1 MLNQEERAAKFFD
14 AITKDAEE
22 RHEEMTRK
30 TRETVESGLEKAKT
44 KAHSQAQ
51 AKIERERMLKEQEFN
66 RTVANERTQQRARLT
81 DKRGA
86 ITDEVFGDAR
96 EKLTAFTESDSYA
109 DFLKKSAAGFAAVFP
124 QGDVIVYVRPGDMRF
139 ADDIKNAFGR
149 DCKVESS
156 DEITIGGCRA
166 GVVGGSTVADDTLDT
181 RLEAQRE
188 WFLENSGM
196 SVIL

>member
-96 EKLTAFTESDSYA
+96 EKLTAFTESDGYA
-109 DFLKKSAAGFAAVFP
+109 DFLKKSAAGFAAVFS
-124 QGDVIVYVRPGDMRF
+124 QGDVTVYVRPGDMRF

-166 GVVGGSTVADDTLDT
+166 GVAGGSTVADDTLDT

>member
-96 EKLTAFTESDSYA
+96 EKLVAFTESDGYA

-124 QGDVIVYVRPGDMRF
+124 QGDVTVRPGDMRF
-139 ADDIKNAFGR
+139 ADDIKKAFGR

-166 GVVGGSTVADDTLDT
+166 GVAGGSTVADDTLDT

>member
-96 EKLTAFTESDSYA
+96 EKLTAFTESDGYA

-124 QGDVIVYVRPGDMRF
+124 QGDVPVYVRPGDMRF
-139 ADDIKNAFGR
+139 ADDIKKAFGR

-166 GVVGGSTVADDTLDT
+166 GVAGGSTVADDTLDT

>member
-96 EKLTAFTESDSYA
+96 EKLTAFTESDGYA
-109 DFLKKSAAGFAAVFP
+109 DFLKKSAAGFAAVFS
-124 QGDVIVYVRPGDMRF
+124 QGNVTVYVRPGDMRF

-166 GVVGGSTVADDTLDT
+166 GVAGGSTVADDTLDT

>member
-66 RTVANERTQQRARLT
+66 RTVADERTQQRARLT

-96 EKLTAFTESDSYA
+96 EKLTAFTESDGYA

-124 QGDVIVYVRPGDMRF
+124 QRDVTVYVRPGDMRF

>member
-1 MLNQEERAAKFFD
+1 MKKRLLSLLLLCTLVFALSGCGEKTLLNKKEPVSLSFWHVYGE
-14 AITKDAEE
+14 
-22 RHEEMTRK
+22 
-30 TRETVESGLEKAKT
+30 
-44 KAHSQAQ
+44 QAGSP
-51 AKIERERMLKEQEFN
+51 MDLLVQEFN

-96 EKLTAFTESDSYA
+96 EKLVAFTESDGYA

-124 QGDVIVYVRPGDMRF
+124 QGDVTVYVRPGDMHF

-166 GVVGGSTVADDTLDT
+166 GVAGGSTVADDTLDT

>member
-1 MLNQEERAAKFFD
+1 MRCLTNAQSGRKSRKVFD

-96 EKLTAFTESDSYA
+96 EKLTAFTESDGYA
-109 DFLKKSAAGFAAVFP
+109 DFLKRARQVL
-124 QGDVIVYVRPGDMRF
+124 RRF
-139 ADDIKNAFGR
+139 SR
-149 DCKVESS
+149 
-156 DEITIGGCRA
+156 R
-166 GVVGGSTVADDTLDT
+166 
-181 RLEAQRE
+181 
-188 WFLENSGM
+188 GM
-196 SVIL
+196 

>member
-81 DKRGA
+81 DKRGG
-86 ITDEVFGDAR
+86 FCGG
-96 EKLTAFTESDSYA
+96 F
-109 DFLKKSAAGFAAVFP
+109 SA
-124 QGDVIVYVRPGDMRF
+124 
-139 ADDIKNAFGR
+139 
-149 DCKVESS
+149 
-156 DEITIGGCRA
+156 GGCDSLCPPRRYA
-166 GVVGGSTVADDTLDT
+166 LCG
-181 RLEAQRE
+181 
-188 WFLENSGM
+188 
-196 SVIL
+196 

>member
-66 RTVANERTQQRARLT
+66 RTVANETRVKSSLPLQSRTATRIFSKRARQVLRRFFR
-81 DKRGA
+81 RG
-86 ITDEVFGDAR
+86 
-96 EKLTAFTESDSYA
+96 
-109 DFLKKSAAGFAAVFP
+109 
-124 QGDVIVYVRPGDMRF
+124 M
-139 ADDIKNAFGR
+139 
-149 DCKVESS
+149 
-156 DEITIGGCRA
+156 
-166 GVVGGSTVADDTLDT
+166 
-181 RLEAQRE
+181 
-188 WFLENSGM
+188 
-196 SVIL
+196 

>member
-44 KAHSQAQ
+44 KAHSRAQ

-66 RTVANERTQQRARLT
+66 RTVANERTRQRARLT
-81 DKRGA
+81 DKRST
-86 ITDEVFGDAR
+86 ITDEVFAQAR
-96 EKLTAFTESDSYA
+96 DKLIAFTGSDAYA
-109 DFLKKSAAGFAAVFP
+109 DFLRRSAAGFAAAFP
-124 QGDVIVYVRPGDMRF
+124 QGDVTVCVRPDDMRF
-139 ADDIKNAFGR
+139 ADDIKKAFGR

-156 DEITIGGCRA
+156 DGITIGGCRA
-166 GVVGGSTVADDTLDT
+166 GVAGGSTVADDTLDT

>member
-81 DKRGA
+81 YKRGA

-96 EKLTAFTESDSYA
+96 EKLTAFTESDGYA

>member
-96 EKLTAFTESDSYA
+96 EKLTAFTESDGYA
-109 DFLKKSAAGFAAVFP
+109 DFLKKSAAGFAAVFL
-124 QGDVIVYVRPGDMRF
+124 QGDVTVYVRPGDMRF
-139 ADDIKNAFGR
+139 ADDIKKAFGR

>member
-96 EKLTAFTESDSYA
+96 EKLTAFTESDGYA

-124 QGDVIVYVRPGDMRF
+124 QGYVTVYVRSGDMRF

-166 GVVGGSTVADDTLDT
+166 GVAGGSTVADDTLDT

>member
-81 DKRGA
+81 DKRGT

-96 EKLTAFTESDSYA
+96 EKLTAFTESDGYA

-139 ADDIKNAFGR
+139 ADDIKKAFGR

-166 GVVGGSTVADDTLDT
+166 GVAGGSTVADDTLDT

>member
-96 EKLTAFTESDSYA
+96 EKLVAFTESDGYA

-124 QGDVIVYVRPGDMRF
+124 QGDVTVYVCPGDMRF
-139 ADDIKNAFGR
+139 ADDI
-149 DCKVESS
+149 CLLYTS
-156 DEITIGGCRA
+156 DA
-166 GVVGGSTVADDTLDT
+166 ADEL
-181 RLEAQRE
+181 
-188 WFLENSGM
+188 
-196 SVIL
+196 

>member
-96 EKLTAFTESDSYA
+96 EKLVAFTESDGYA

-124 QGDVIVYVRPGDMRF
+124 QGDVTYVRPGDMRF
-139 ADDIKNAFGR
+139 ADDIKKAFGR

-166 GVVGGSTVADDTLDT
+166 GVAGGSTVADDTLDT

>member
-96 EKLTAFTESDSYA
+96 EKLTAFTESDGYA
-109 DFLKKSAAGFAAVFP
+109 DFLKKSAAGFAA
-124 QGDVIVYVRPGDMRF
+124 GSLAGS
-139 ADDIKNAFGR
+139 AFFSR
-149 DCKVESS
+149 RRCSS
-156 DEITIGGCRA
+156 LKC
-166 GVVGGSTVADDTLDT
+166 SM
-181 RLEAQRE
+181 
-188 WFLENSGM
+188 FLRIELTSLLRV
-196 SVIL
+196 SISCS

>member
-96 EKLTAFTESDSYA
+96 EKLIAFTESDGYA

-124 QGDVIVYVRPGDMRF
+124 QGDVTVSVRPGEMRF
-139 ADDIKNAFGR
+139 ADDIKKACGR
-149 DCKVESS
+149 DCKGESS

-166 GVVGGSTVADDTLDT
+166 GVAGGSTVADDTLDT

>member
-96 EKLTAFTESDSYA
+96 EKLTAFTESDGYA

-124 QGDVIVYVRPGDMRF
+124 QGYVTVYVCPGDMRF
-139 ADDIKNAFGR
+139 ADDIKKAFGR

-166 GVVGGSTVADDTLDT
+166 GVAGGSTVADDTLDT

>member
-66 RTVANERTQQRARLT
+66 RTVANEITQQRARLT

-96 EKLTAFTESDSYA
+96 EKLTAFTESDGYA

-139 ADDIKNAFGR
+139 ADDIKKAFGR

-166 GVVGGSTVADDTLDT
+166 GVAGGSTVADDTLDT

>member
-1 MLNQEERAAKFFD
+1 MRCLTNAQSGRTRRKVYRRHNKERRGTPRGEYPQD
-14 AITKDAEE
+14 P
-22 RHEEMTRK
+22 RN
-30 TRETVESGLEKAKT
+30 
-44 KAHSQAQ
+44 
-51 AKIERERMLKEQEFN
+51 EFN
-66 RTVANERTQQRARLT
+66 RTVAKERTQQRARLT

-96 EKLTAFTESDSYA
+96 EKLTAFTESDGYA

-124 QGDVIVYVRPGDMRF
+124 QGDVTVYVRPGDMRF
-139 ADDIKNAFGR
+139 ADDIKKAFGR

>member
-96 EKLTAFTESDSYA
+96 EKLTAFTELDGYA
-109 DFLKKSAAGFAAVFP
+109 DFLKKSAAGFAAVFL
-124 QGDVIVYVRPGDMRF
+124 QGDVTVYVRPGDMRF
-139 ADDIKNAFGR
+139 ADDIKKAFGR

-166 GVVGGSTVADDTLDT
+166 GVAGGSTVADDTLDT

>member
-96 EKLTAFTESDSYA
+96 EKLVAFTESDGYA
-109 DFLKKSAAGFAAVFP
+109 DFLKKSAAGFAAAFP
-124 QGDVIVYVRPGDMRF
+124 QGDVTVYVRPGDMRF
-139 ADDIKNAFGR
+139 ADDIKKAFGR

>member
-66 RTVANERTQQRARLT
+66 RTVGQEQGIRARQARRNYR
-81 DKRGA
+81 RG
-86 ITDEVFGDAR
+86 FR
-96 EKLTAFTESDSYA
+96 
-109 DFLKKSAAGFAAVFP
+109 
-124 QGDVIVYVRPGDMRF
+124 
-139 ADDIKNAFGR
+139 
-149 DCKVESS
+149 
-156 DEITIGGCRA
+156 
-166 GVVGGSTVADDTLDT
+166 
-181 RLEAQRE
+181 
-188 WFLENSGM
+188 
-196 SVIL
+196 

>member
-96 EKLTAFTESDSYA
+96 EKLTAFTESDGYA

-156 DEITIGGCRA
+156 NEITIGGCRA

>member
-96 EKLTAFTESDSYA
+96 EKLVAFTESDGYA

-166 GVVGGSTVADDTLDT
+166 GVVGGSTVADDALDT

>member
-96 EKLTAFTESDSYA
+96 EKLVAFTESDGYA

-139 ADDIKNAFGR
+139 ADDIKKAFGR

-166 GVVGGSTVADDTLDT
+166 GVAGGSTVADDTLDT

>member
-96 EKLTAFTESDSYA
+96 EKLTAFTESDGYA

-139 ADDIKNAFGR
+139 ADDIKKAFGR

-166 GVVGGSTVADDTLDT
+166 GVAGGSTVADDTLDT

-188 WFLENSGM
+188 WCLENSGM

>member
-66 RTVANERTQQRARLT
+66 RAVANERTQQRARLT

-96 EKLTAFTESDSYA
+96 EKLIAFTESDGYA
-109 DFLKKSAAGFAAVFP
+109 DFLKKSAAGFAAVFS
-124 QGDVIVYVRPGDMRF
+124 QGDVTVYVRPGDMRF
-139 ADDIKNAFGR
+139 ADDIKKAFGR
-149 DCKVESS
+149 DCKVESN

-166 GVVGGSTVADDTLDT
+166 GVAGGSTVADDTLDT

>member
-1 MLNQEERAAKFFD
+1 MNIHDKTSGVLLSGRPLVRIQPGVPTAAKP
-14 AITKDAEE
+14 K
-22 RHEEMTRK
+22 
-30 TRETVESGLEKAKT
+30 
-44 KAHSQAQ
+44 
-51 AKIERERMLKEQEFN
+51 
-66 RTVANERTQQRARLT
+66 
-81 DKRGA
+81 
-86 ITDEVFGDAR
+86 
-96 EKLTAFTESDSYA
+96 
-109 DFLKKSAAGFAAVFP
+109 GFAAVFP

-139 ADDIKNAFGR
+139 ADDIKKAFGR

-166 GVVGGSTVADDTLDT
+166 GVAGGSTVADDTLDT

>member
-96 EKLTAFTESDSYA
+96 EKLTAFTESDGYA
-109 DFLKKSAAGFAAVFP
+109 DFLKKERGRFCGGFPA
-124 QGDVIVYVRPGDMRF
+124 
-139 ADDIKNAFGR
+139 
-149 DCKVESS
+149 
-156 DEITIGGCRA
+156 GGC
-166 GVVGGSTVADDTLDT
+166 D
-181 RLEAQRE
+181 RLCPPRRHA
-188 WFLENSGM
+188 LCG
-196 SVIL
+196 

>member
-86 ITDEVFGDAR
+86 ITDEIFGDAR
-96 EKLTAFTESDSYA
+96 EKLVAFTESDGYA
-109 DFLKKSAAGFAAVFP
+109 DFLKKSAAGFAAVFS
-124 QGDVIVYVRPGDMRF
+124 QGDVTVYVRPGDMRF
-139 ADDIKNAFGR
+139 ADDIKKAFGR

-166 GVVGGSTVADDTLDT
+166 GVAGGSTVADDTLDT

>member
-96 EKLTAFTESDSYA
+96 EKLIAFTESDGYA
-109 DFLKKSAAGFAAVFP
+109 DFLKKSAAGFAAVFS
-124 QGDVIVYVRPGDMRF
+124 QGDVTVYVRPGDMRF
-139 ADDIKNAFGR
+139 ADDIKKAFGR
-149 DCKVESS
+149 DCKVESN

-166 GVVGGSTVADDTLDT
+166 GVAGGSTVADDTLDT

>member
-66 RTVANERTQQRARLT
+66 RAVANERTQQRARLT

-96 EKLTAFTESDSYA
+96 EKLTAFTESDGYA

-139 ADDIKNAFGR
+139 ADDIKKAFGR

-166 GVVGGSTVADDTLDT
+166 GVAGGSTVADDTLDT

>member
-1 MLNQEERAAKFFD
+1 
-14 AITKDAEE
+14 
-22 RHEEMTRK
+22 MTRK

-86 ITDEVFGDAR
+86 ITDEVSVTRVKAHCLYRVGR
-96 EKLTAFTESDSYA
+96 LR
-109 DFLKKSAAGFAAVFP
+109 GFSQKERGRFCGGFP
-124 QGDVIVYVRPGDMRF
+124 QGDVTVYVRPGDMRF
-139 ADDIKNAFGR
+139 ADDIKKAFGR

-166 GVVGGSTVADDTLDT
+166 GVAGGSTVADDTLDT

>member
-96 EKLTAFTESDSYA
+96 EKLVAFTESDGYA
-109 DFLKKSAAGFAAVFP
+109 DFLKKSAAGFAVVFP
-124 QGDVIVYVRPGDMRF
+124 QEDVTVYVRPGDMRF
-139 ADDIKNAFGR
+139 ADDIKKAFGR